1 MDYCSSC
8 RRHLNGALVCPGC
21 GAYAPDI
28 APDRP
33 TGGDFGAHFG
43 TDATLGGTSSRFAS
57 ASYETPRFDVPVVPV
72 HAPVTPAAAAAPA
85 VDWELTGGTD
95 EAAADGTPDDVTGDV
110 TSERPTWQRPG
121 RAARRRQLARWK
133 KTQRRALVATAVAL
147 VGGGLTVATMQQ
159 RAAGPAQA
167 APAPE
172 APHTDSAGRTPMQ
185 HTQPSPAQPGP
196 RHAAPA
202 QGTTAGLPGQ
212 RSATQT
218 GATSPNPYAD
228 AAAAPH
234 TAANAPSSTGAH
246 TTGSRTT
253 LSLPRTA
260 ASSAPAAGS
269 APAHSSTTTQQTTG
283 STASGSTGGTSGG
296 TSGSSANSGT
306 SGTSG
311 TFGTSGTSGTSPSA
325 TPSSPS
331 QLCLL
336 VVCLG

>member
-33 TGGDFGAHFG
+33 TGGDFGANFG
-43 TDATLGGTSSRFAS
+43 TDVALGGTSSRFES

-72 HAPVTPAAAAAPA
+72 HAPMTPAAAPTCPA

-95 EAAADGTPDDVTGDV
+95 EAAADGAPDAVTGDV
-110 TSERPTWQRPG
+110 TGEPSTWQRPG

-202 QGTTAGLPGQ
+202 QGTTSGLPNQ

-218 GATSPNPYAD
+218 GATSPNPHTD
-228 AAAAPH
+228 TAAAPH

-246 TTGSRTT
+246 TTTSRTT
-253 LSLPRTA
+253 LSLPQSA

-269 APAHSSTTTQQTTG
+269 APALSSTTQQSTG
-283 STASGSTGGTSGG
+283 STASDNTGGTGG
-296 TSGSSANSGT
+296 GNSGSSANS
-306 SGTSG
+306 
-311 TFGTSGTSGTSPSA
+311 GTSGTSGTSPSA